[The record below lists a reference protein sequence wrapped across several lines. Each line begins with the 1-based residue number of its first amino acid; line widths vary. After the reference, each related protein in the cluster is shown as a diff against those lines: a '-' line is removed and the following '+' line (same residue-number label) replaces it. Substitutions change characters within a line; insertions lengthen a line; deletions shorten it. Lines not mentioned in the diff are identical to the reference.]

1 MSLIQDPSSCW
12 EAGKKD
18 ALRNDA
24 PMPENAL
31 HKSCYMSGW
40 HKGRKELT
48 KEREVEYA

>member
-1 MSLIQDPSSCW
+1 MSLIRDPSGCY
-12 EAGKKD
+12 EVGLKHG
-18 ALRNDA
+18 RNNQE